1 MTMPNADIADIFNR
15 IADLLEIEGENPF
28 RIRAYRNAARTVA
41 DLPQPVAAMTAAG
54 EPLTELPGIGKDLAG
69 KLEQILETG
78 SLPQLAELEEKTPPA
93 LTLLL
98 KIPGLGPKRV
108 RALQQTLGIGNVED
122 LKAAAHAGNIRGL
135 FRFGEKTEQAI
146 LEALEGWSG
155 EAERCKLFDAEQ
167 RAEDLLAH
175 LRQVSGV
182 GRVTVAGSFRRRR
195 ETVGDLDILVT
206 CEDAEALMAHFVAY
220 EGVKKIVSHG
230 STRSTVILRSGL
242 QVDVRAVAPASYGA
256 ALHYFTGSKAH
267 NVAVRSR
274 AVRRQLKINEYGV
287 FEGERRI
294 AGETEEEVYAQVGLP
309 YIEPELRENN
319 GELEAADEGRLP
331 RLIELAA
338 IRGDLHAHTDAT
350 DGRATLA
357 EMAEAARS
365 RGYRYLGI
373 TEHSKRV
380 TMAFGMDAAALA
392 RHIERIDRLN
402 ETFAGDFLLLK
413 GIEVDI
419 LEDGSLDL
427 PDEILARLDFRI
439 CSVHYYHHLSQER
452 QTERILR
459 AMDNPLCTIIG
470 HPTGRLIGKRRAI
483 ELDMPRILA
492 AARDT
497 GCVMEV
503 NAQPDRLDFNDL
515 HCRMAKE
522 LGVKVAIS
530 TDAHN
535 TVEFGFMRL
544 GIDQAR
550 RGWMETEDVINTY
563 DLPRLREFF
572 TLRTK

>member
-1 MTMPNADIADIFNR
+1 MVMPNADIADIFNR

-28 RIRAYRNAARTVA
+28 RVRAYRNAARTVA
-41 DLPQPVAAMTAAG
+41 DLSHPVAAMLAEG
-54 EPLTELPGIGKDLAG
+54 EPLTDLSGIGKDLAG
-69 KLEQILETG
+69 KIRQIVETG
-78 SLPQLAELEEKTPPA
+78 SLPQLVELEQKTPPA
-93 LTLLL
+93 LSLLL

-108 RALQQTLGIGNVED
+108 KALQQALGVCNIED
-122 LKAAAHAGNIRGL
+122 LKAAAQAGKIRDL

-146 LEALEGWSG
+146 LEALDGWSG
-155 EAERCKLFDAEQ
+155 QEERFKLFEAEQ
-167 RAEDLLAH
+167 RADDLLVY
-175 LRQVSGV
+175 LRRVPGV
-182 GRVTVAGSFRRRR
+182 GQVTIAGSFRRRK
-195 ETVGDLDILVT
+195 ETVGDLDILAT
-206 CEDAEALMAHFVAY
+206 CDDAEALMAHFVAY
-220 EGVKKIVSHG
+220 EGIKKVVSHG
-230 STRSTVILRSGL
+230 PTRSTVILRSGL
-242 QVDVRAVAPASYGA
+242 QVDMRAVPPESYGA

-274 AVRRQLKINEYGV
+274 AVRKQLKINEYGV
-287 FEGERRI
+287 FEAERRI
-294 AGETEEEVYAQVGLP
+294 AGATEEEVYAQVDLP

-319 GELEAADEGRLP
+319 GELEAAEEGRLP

-350 DGRATLA
+350 DGRASLA
-357 EMAEAARS
+357 DMAEAARG

-380 TMAFGMDAAALA
+380 TMAFGMDEAALA
-392 RHIERIDRLN
+392 AHIERIDRLN
-402 ETFAGDFLLLK
+402 ETFGGEFLLLK

-439 CSVHYYHHLSQER
+439 CSIHYYHNLTGDR

-459 AMDNPLCTIIG
+459 AMDNPLCTVIG
-470 HPTGRLIGKRRAI
+470 HPTGRLIGKRRPFDV
-483 ELDMPRILA
+483 DMQRILQ

-503 NAQPDRLDFNDL
+503 NAQPDRLDLHDI

-522 LGVKVAIS
+522 LGVKLAIS
-530 TDAHN
+530 SDAHN
-535 TVEFGFMRL
+535 TMEFGFMRF
-544 GIDQAR
+544 GVDQAR
-550 RGWMETEDVINTY
+550 RGWLEPEDVVNTY

-572 TLRTK
+572 RLRTK

>member
-1 MTMPNADIADIFNR
+1 MTMQNADIADIFNR

-28 RIRAYRNAARTVA
+28 RVRAYRNAARTVS
-41 DLPQPVAAMTAAG
+41 DLSHPVAAMISAG

-69 KLEQILETG
+69 KIREIIETG
-78 SLPQLAELEEKTPPA
+78 SLPQLVELEKKTPPA
-93 LTLLL
+93 LSLLL

-108 RALQQTLGIGNVED
+108 KALQEALGIANIED
-122 LKAAAHAGNIRGL
+122 LKTAAKEGKIKDIK
-135 FRFGEKTEQAI
+135 RFGEKIEQSI
-146 LEALEGWSG
+146 MEALEEWSG
-155 EAERCKLFDAEQ
+155 QEQRFTLYEAEQ
-167 RAEDLLAH
+167 RADDLLNF
-175 LRQVSGV
+175 LRKAPGV
-182 GRVTVAGSFRRRR
+182 GQVTVAGSFRRRK
-195 ETVGDLDILVT
+195 ETVGDLDILAT
-206 CEDAEALMAHFVAY
+206 CNDDEALMAHFVSY
-220 EGVKKIVSHG
+220 DGVKKILSQG
-230 STRSTVILRSGL
+230 TTRSTVILRSGL
-242 QVDVRAVAPASYGA
+242 QVDVRAVPPESYGA

-267 NVAVRSR
+267 NVAVRQR

-287 FEGERRI
+287 FEGDRRLG
-294 AGETEEEVYAQVGLP
+294 GETEEEVYAQVDLP

-319 GELEAADEGRLP
+319 GELEAAEEGRLP
-331 RLIELAA
+331 GLIELAA

-350 DGRATLA
+350 DGRATLSD
-357 EMAEAARS
+357 MAEAARS

-380 TMAFGMDAAALA
+380 TMAFGMDAEALA
-392 RHIERIDRLN
+392 SHIDRIDRLN
-402 ETFAGDFLLLK
+402 ETFGDDFTLLK

-439 CSVHYYHHLSQER
+439 CSVHYYHHLPLER

-459 AMDNPLCTIIG
+459 AMDNPLCTILG
-470 HPTGRLIGKRRAI
+470 HPTGRLIGKRRPY
-483 ELDMPRILA
+483 EVDMQRILE

-503 NAQPDRLDFNDL
+503 NAQPDRLDLHDL

-522 LGVKVAIS
+522 VGVKIAIS

-535 TVEFGFMRL
+535 TMEFGFMRL
-544 GIDQAR
+544 GVDQAR
-550 RGWMETEDVINTY
+550 RGWIETEDVVNTY